1 MNRREQQTNRRYL
14 RSWIYANELHP
25 PNRGDR
31 RSERARAGCV
41 LHMRRL
47 SRLAHWNDG
56 PGYLRPEYW
65 GRFVVRPRHPH
76 LLGTGTGCP
85 R

>member
-31 RSERARAGCV
+31 NGRGLGAFYICAGCPAWRIGMTAPAISSQSTGAV
-41 LHMRRL
+41 SLQ
-47 SRLAHWNDG
+47 NEK
-56 PGYLRPEYW
+56 PGFWPGDLQT
-65 GRFVVRPRHPH
+65 F
-76 LLGTGTGCP
+76 LTL
-85 R
+85 